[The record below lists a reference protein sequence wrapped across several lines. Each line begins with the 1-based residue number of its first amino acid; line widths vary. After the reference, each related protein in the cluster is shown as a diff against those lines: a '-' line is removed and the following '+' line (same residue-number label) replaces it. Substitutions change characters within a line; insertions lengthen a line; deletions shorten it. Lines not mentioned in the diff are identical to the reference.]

1 MEFTK
6 WDAAKYRA
14 ADADALDKRRD
25 EIKAELRSAE
35 SKVSTEDLLAEVGM
49 LDDAEQRR
57 SMQAALDANAK
68 KAEER
73 SAAAAAVAG
82 GAGTVVT
89 AAQALGAG
97 RQERGLQAVKDEDPF
112 DTEAYNR
119 AFMDYVCRGKE
130 YPDGLVQPG
139 MRPANVRADAFTQ
152 TSDVPHFIPTTLSN
166 QIISKMS
173 EYGTIY
179 PEVTKLSVQGGLEIS
194 IWDYLPTAS
203 WVTEAKP
210 SDTQKATDATRISFL
225 YYMLECKVAQSFLAQ
240 ATTLDMFQRQY
251 PEKVAEAMVRALE
264 QAIVNGTGTG
274 QPLGILKD
282 PRVTADHK
290 VTFAEEDIAKWTGW
304 ATILSKL
311 AAPYRRL
318 GKFYMTQ
325 ATWDAYIDGMVDANG
340 QPIARVNYGMDGAHD
355 TAYRFMG
362 KQVKIV
368 PEDILPNYADAKGGS
383 ADTPCILFGDMS
395 KYIVNQ
401 QEGMRSVKWVDED
414 KNVTKMKVQTIVDG
428 KLGDVNGLLVI
439 NAPKKAA

>member
-1 MEFTK
+1 MEFQK
-6 WDAAKYRA
+6 WTREQY
-14 ADADALDKRRD
+14 
-25 EIKAELRSAE
+25 RSASDLDARRSAIREELLNTE
-35 SKVSTEDLLAEVGM
+35 SKVATADLKAEMDM
-49 LDDAEQRR
+49 LTDEEQRR
-57 SMQAALDANAK
+57 SMADAMGAAQQ
-68 KAEER
+68 R
-73 SAAAAAVAG
+73 SSSAAAVAA
-82 GAGTVVT
+82 GAGTPVT
-89 AAQALGAG
+89 GMQAIGAAQ
-97 RQERGLQAVKDEDPF
+97 QRGFQVVRSEDPF
-112 DTEAYNR
+112 DTEEYNR
-119 AFMDYVCRGKE
+119 AFMEYTCRGKE
-130 YPDGLVQPG
+130 YPAGLVQPG

-152 TSDVPHFIPTTLSN
+152 TTDVPHFIPTTLSN

-264 QAIVNGTGTG
+264 QAIMNGSGTG

-282 PRVTADHK
+282 TRVTADHK
-290 VTFAEEDIAKWTGW
+290 VTFAEADIAKWGGW

-311 AAPYRRL
+311 PASYRRL
-318 GKFYMTQ
+318 GKFYMSQ
-325 ATWDAYIDGMVDANG
+325 GTWDTYIDGMVDTTG
-340 QPIARVNYGMDGAHD
+340 QPIARVNYGMDGAND

-368 PEDILPNYADAKGGS
+368 PEDILPNYDDAKGGA
-383 ADTPCILFGDMS
+383 ADTPCIVFGDMS

-401 QEGMRSVKWVDED
+401 QAGMRSVKWLDED
-414 KNVTKMKVQTIVDG
+414 KNLTKMKMQTIVDG

-439 NAPKKAA
+439 NAPKKNG